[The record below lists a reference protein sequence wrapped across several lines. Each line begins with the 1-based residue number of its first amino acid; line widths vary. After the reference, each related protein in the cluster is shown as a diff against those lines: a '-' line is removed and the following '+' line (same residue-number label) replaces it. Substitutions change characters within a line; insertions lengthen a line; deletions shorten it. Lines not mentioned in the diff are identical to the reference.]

1 MSDTDTDKLFEGQ
14 RARMD
19 ALLAREA
26 ARARAER
33 RDRFAM
39 AALQGL
45 LAREAGDHYSEWST
59 PDGISKKAI
68 PLADALIAA
77 LDASKP

>member
-1 MSDTDTDKLFEGQ
+1 MSDTDTDRLFEGQ

-39 AALQGL
+39 AALQGQ
-45 LAREAGDHYSEWST
+45 LAREAHGRDQSGCKS
-59 PDGISKKAI
+59 
-68 PLADALIAA
+68 LAEYAVRMADTLIAA
-77 LDASKP
+77 LDASNP

>member
-1 MSDTDTDKLFEGQ
+1 MSDTDTDRLFEGQ

-26 ARARAER
+26 ACARAER

-39 AALQGL
+39 AALQGQ
-45 LAREAGDHYSEWST
+45 LAREAHGRDQSGCKS
-59 PDGISKKAI
+59 
-68 PLADALIAA
+68 LAEYAVRMADTLIAA
-77 LDASKP
+77 LDASNP

>member
-39 AALQGL
+39 AALQGQ
-45 LAREAGDHYSEWST
+45 LAREAHGQEQSGVKSLAEY
-59 PDGISKKAI
+59 AVRM
-68 PLADALIAA
+68 ADALIAA

>member
-39 AALQGL
+39 AALQGQ
-45 LAREAGDHYSEWST
+45 LAREAGSHDTSGVKSLAEY
-59 PDGISKKAI
+59 AVRM
-68 PLADALIAA
+68 ADALIAA